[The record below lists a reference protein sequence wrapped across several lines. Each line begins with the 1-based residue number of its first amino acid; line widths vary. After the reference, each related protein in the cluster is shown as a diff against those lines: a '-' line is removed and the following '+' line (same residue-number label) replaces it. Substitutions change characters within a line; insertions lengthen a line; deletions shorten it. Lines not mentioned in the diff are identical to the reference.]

1 MKKINLIFFTVIL
14 VVILLGIEV
23 VIVKSAVKYEPLVDV
38 VYAKT
43 KIAAQ
48 KEIKPEMLY
57 QKKINIS
64 MAHSQAFRNIKDL
77 TGKKSKVEIEE
88 GEMILSGK
96 LGKANEMEQIEVK
109 DKNNRLFTVE
119 FKGDQANG
127 WWIKVGQYVD
137 IIFIPNE
144 KPTVSNYIKEQPDLA
159 SQTAAVSN
167 RNKPSVNFLTDN
179 LGEVKRFRNIR
190 VAALIDEKGNQLKNS
205 NRETL
210 PRYIS
215 FEVTDSQDEALAY
228 AKSNGR
234 LEVSVIPEN

>member
-1 MKKINLIFFTVIL
+1 
-14 VVILLGIEV
+14 
-23 VIVKSAVKYEPLVDV
+23 
-38 VYAKT
+38 
-43 KIAAQ
+43 
-48 KEIKPEMLY
+48 
-57 QKKINIS
+57 
-64 MAHSQAFRNIKDL
+64 
-77 TGKKSKVEIEE
+77 
-88 GEMILSGK
+88 
-96 LGKANEMEQIEVK
+96 MEQIEVK

-144 KPTVSNYIKEQPDLA
+144 KPSASNSNYIKEPETAQQTIAGSNDNRQP
-159 SQTAAVSN
+159 TAFSTANS
-167 RNKPSVNFLTDN
+167 
-179 LGEVKRFRNIR
+179 GEVRRFRNIR

-215 FEVTDSQDEALAY
+215 FEVTDSQDEVLAY